1 MVFRMCSIGG
11 KAYRGNG
18 TAEEEIVKVKGD
30 SSDPAT
36 VRVDLWAA
44 EQHLSS
50 SSRSQIGDVELQKK
64 TPLSLAE
71 GDRFQDPNLLDDIE
85 KATNPNNSD
94 PDVQSSSLINF
105 FTVLSL
111 CHTALAA
118 IDPETGVVQYKAQS
132 PDEAALVQT
141 AANMGYIFLGKDR
154 DIISLR
160 TPGSADAEKYELL
173 NILEF
178 SSARKRMSVVVRR
191 LDSPADGLL
200 LLTKGADNVIFERLR
215 PGEEGLKAE
224 TERHLS
230 EFAFSG
236 LRTLTLAYRPISGMY
251 IACEYFSVAHI
262 FTPVAEYESW
272 STRYYEANVSLE
284 QREDRI
290 EAVSSELEQNLCL
303 LGATAIE
310 DRLQDGVPETIA
322 DLKTAGIKIWVA
334 TGDKLETAVGSLEL
348 CFSYETYLINIIF

>member
-11 KAYRGNG
+11 KAYRGTD
-18 TAEEEIVKVKGD
+18 TADEDIVKVKGD
-30 SSDPAT
+30 SMDPPA
-36 VRVDLWAA
+36 VQVDLWAA
-44 EQHLSS
+44 EQHMSS
-50 SSRSQIGDVELQKK
+50 SSRSQIVDVELQKK
-64 TPLSLAE
+64 VSLR
-71 GDRFQDPNLLDDIE
+71 GDKFQDPNLLYDIE
-85 KATNPNNSD
+85 KATDSNNSD
-94 PDVQSSSLINF
+94 PAVQNSSLINF

-111 CHTALAA
+111 CHTVLAG

-141 AANMGYIFLGKDR
+141 AANLGYVFLGKDR
-154 DIISLR
+154 DVLSLR
-160 TPGSADAEKYELL
+160 TPGSANAEKYELL

-191 LDSPADGLL
+191 LDSPTDGLL

-251 IACEYFSVAHI
+251 ITCKYFSVAHI
-262 FTPVAEYESW
+262 STPVAEYESW

-334 TGDKLETAVGSLEL
+334 TGDKLETAVGSFEL
-348 CFSYETYLINIIF
+348 CFLKPV

>member
-1 MVFRMCSIGG
+1 MVFRKCSIGG
-11 KAYRGNG
+11 KAYGGND
-18 TAEEEIVKVKGD
+18 TPEEEIVNVKTD
-30 SSDPAT
+30 STDPPT
-36 VRVDLWAA
+36 VEAVQVDLWAA
-44 EQHLSS
+44 EQHMSS
-50 SSRSQIGDVELQKK
+50 SSRSQIVDTELKK
-64 TPLSLAE
+64 KASLSIAE
-71 GDRFQDPNLLDDIE
+71 GNKFQDLNLLDNIE
-85 KATNPNNSD
+85 KATSSNSPNPALQD
-94 PDVQSSSLINF
+94 SSLINF

-111 CHTALAA
+111 CHTVLAA
-118 IDPETGVVQYKAQS
+118 IDPETGAVHYKAQS

-141 AANMGYIFLGKDR
+141 AADLGYVFLGKDR
-154 DIISLR
+154 DILSLR
-160 TPGSADAEKYELL
+160 SPGSADVEKYELL

-178 SSARKRMSVVVRR
+178 TSARKRMSVVVRR
-191 LDSPADGLL
+191 LDSPTDGLL

-251 IACEYFSVAHI
+251 ITCRCFYVAD
-262 FTPVAEYESW
+262 TSTQAVEYESW
-272 STRYYEANVSLE
+272 SAKYYEANVSLE
-284 QREDRI
+284 HREDRI

-334 TGDKLETAVGSLEL
+334 TGDKLETAVGSLKSAFAFEN
-348 CFSYETYLINIIF
+348 LID